1 MKIKIGKKIKVVIKD
16 ERTCPEPVDP
26 MLVAAFILGG
36 VVLLGLIILAL
47 IKMIIWWISRREVK
61 EWEKER
67 GKNTITSGQNPL
79 YEAPETRHGPNNV
92 KYRPGQVKTSAAY

>member
-1 MKIKIGKKIKVVIKD
+1 
-16 ERTCPEPVDP
+16 

-67 GKNTITSGQNPL
+67 GKNTITSVSQAICTKRLENLGSVRIGQILRNL
-79 YEAPETRHGPNNV
+79 LFAV
-92 KYRPGQVKTSAAY
+92 SMSA

>member
-1 MKIKIGKKIKVVIKD
+1 
-16 ERTCPEPVDP
+16 

-67 GKNTITSGQNPL
+67 GKNTITSVS
-79 YEAPETRHGPNNV
+79 RHLSMS
-92 KYRPGQVKTSAAY
+92 GQVKKSLEKCSNRANSEKFAICGVLVSA

>member
-1 MKIKIGKKIKVVIKD
+1 M
-16 ERTCPEPVDP
+16 CPQPPDP
-26 MLVAAFILGG
+26 LIVAGSILGG

-67 GKNTITSGQNPL
+67 GKNTITSGHNPL
-79 YEAPETRHGPNNV
+79 YEAPETRHTMSNV
-92 KYRPGQVKTSAAY
+92 KYRPGYKSSAAH

>member
-1 MKIKIGKKIKVVIKD
+1 MRVVVFCLNFAIIA
-16 ERTCPEPVDP
+16 CGEPP
-26 MLVAAFILGG
+26 NPWIVAGSILGG

-67 GKNTITSGQNPL
+67 GKNTITSVSFLNYHKFL
-79 YEAPETRHGPNNV
+79 I
-92 KYRPGQVKTSAAY
+92 

>member
-1 MKIKIGKKIKVVIKD
+1 
-16 ERTCPEPVDP
+16 

-67 GKNTITSGQNPL
+67 GKNTITSVSQALCIKWLENLGSVRIGQILRNL
-79 YEAPETRHGPNNV
+79 LFAV
-92 KYRPGQVKTSAAY
+92 SMSA

>member
-1 MKIKIGKKIKVVIKD
+1 VGARLPCSVSNPLRFCVV
-16 ERTCPEPVDP
+16 CPQPPDP
-26 MLVAAFILGG
+26 LIVAGSILGG

-67 GKNTITSGQNPL
+67 GKNTITSVSTVLPWPKSVF
-79 YEAPETRHGPNNV
+79 YCMT
-92 KYRPGQVKTSAAY
+92 

>member
-1 MKIKIGKKIKVVIKD
+1 
-16 ERTCPEPVDP
+16 

-67 GKNTITSGQNPL
+67 GKNTITSVS
-79 YEAPETRHGPNNV
+79 RHLSMS
-92 KYRPGQVKTSAAY
+92 GQVKKKSRKMFESGKFGEICNLRCVSVCLACLCGVLEMKSYMGLKNKE